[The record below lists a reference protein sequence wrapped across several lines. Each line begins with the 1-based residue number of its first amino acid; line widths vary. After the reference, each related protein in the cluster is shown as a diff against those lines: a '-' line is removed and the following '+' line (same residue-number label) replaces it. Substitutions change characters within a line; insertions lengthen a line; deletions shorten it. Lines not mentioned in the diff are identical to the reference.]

1 MMSDAYFTLQV
12 YRIYEKHLKDL
23 GIDLDKIMDAKTI
36 NPEDLAEGEA
46 RRWGQ
51 GPLHQ
56 RLWEPD

>member
-36 NPEDLAEGEA
+36 NPLFKEVEDELRRLQNKEGCYK
-46 RRWGQ
+46 
-51 GPLHQ
+51 
-56 RLWEPD
+56 